1 MIGDKL
7 VITDYHRQSAAKIF
21 NTVREALTAAKLPF
35 VVTIAGES
43 GSGKS
48 EVAAVFA
55 ELCEASGFKALIL
68 QQDDYFFYPPKT
80 NHNRRLDDLS
90 WVGMQEVN
98 LSLIEEHIEK
108 IKAGES
114 SLTKPLV
121 NYEADQIGEETVSV
135 KGLKVVV
142 VEGTYT
148 TTVANADFRAFIN
161 RNYRQTK
168 KARLARSRDP
178 LTGFLEQVLAIEH
191 KIIAAH
197 KAEANLVIDPPE
209 EEREQAHPE
218 Q

>member
-7 VITDYHRQSAAKIF
+7 VITDYHRQGAAKIF
-21 NTVREALTAAKLPF
+21 DAVRAALAEAKLPY
-35 VVTIAGES
+35 VVTVAGES

-55 ELCEASGFKALIL
+55 ELCNINGFKALIL

-80 NHNRRLDDLS
+80 NHNKRAADLS

-98 LSLIEEHIEK
+98 LLLIEEHVEK
-108 IKAGES
+108 IKGGTS

-121 NYEADQIGEETVSV
+121 NYEADQIGEETISV

-148 TTVANADFRAFIN
+148 TTVANANFRAFIN

-168 KARLARSRDP
+168 KARLTRSRDP
-178 LTGFLEQVLAIEH
+178 LTGFLDKVLAIEH
-191 KIIAAH
+191 QIISAH
-197 KAEANLVIDPPE
+197 KLKANLVIDPPD
-209 EEREQAHPE
+209 EERGLQQPE
-218 Q
+218 

>member
-7 VITDYHRQSAAKIF
+7 VITDYHRQGAAKIF
-21 NTVREALTAAKLPF
+21 NAVRATLAAAKLPF
-35 VVTIAGES
+35 VVTVAGES

-55 ELCEASGFKALIL
+55 ELCSASGFKALIL

-80 NHNRRLDDLS
+80 NHNRRLDDLN
-90 WVGMQEVN
+90 WVGIQEVN
-98 LSLIEEHIEK
+98 LPLIEEHIDM
-108 IKAGES
+108 IKGGNS

-121 NYEADQIGEETVSV
+121 DYDADQIGEETVTV
-135 KGLKVVV
+135 KGRKVVV

-168 KARLARSRDP
+168 KARLVRSRDP
-178 LTGFLEQVLAIEH
+178 LTGFLEKVLAIEH
-191 KIIAAH
+191 EIISAH
-197 KAEANLVIDPPE
+197 KAKASLVIDPPD
-209 EEREQAHPE
+209 EERELSQPE
-218 Q
+218 R

>member
-7 VITDYHRQSAAKIF
+7 VITDYHRQGAAKIF
-21 NTVREALTAAKLPF
+21 DAVSAALAEAKLPY

-55 ELCEASGFKALIL
+55 ELCNANGFEALML

-80 NHNRRLDDLS
+80 NHNKRLADLS

-98 LSLIEEHIEK
+98 LPLIEEQVEK
-108 IKAGES
+108 IKGGSS

-121 NYEADQIGEETVSV
+121 NYEADQIGQETVSV

-178 LTGFLEQVLAIEH
+178 LTGFLEKVLAIEH
-191 KIIAAH
+191 EIISAH
-197 KAEANLVIDPPE
+197 KLKANLVIDPPD
-209 EEREQAHPE
+209 EERGLQQPE
-218 Q
+218 

>member
-7 VITDYHRQSAAKIF
+7 VITAYHRQGAAKIF
-21 NTVREALTAAKLPF
+21 DAVRAALAEARLPY

-48 EVAAVFA
+48 EVAAVFS
-55 ELCEASGFKALIL
+55 ELCNANGFEALIL

-80 NHNRRLDDLS
+80 NHNKRLADLS

-98 LSLIEEHIEK
+98 LSLIEEHVEK
-108 IKAGES
+108 IKGGSS
-114 SLTKPLV
+114 SLVKPLV

-178 LTGFLEQVLAIEH
+178 LTGFLEKVLAIEH
-191 KIIAAH
+191 EIISAH
-197 KAEANLVIDPPE
+197 KLKANLVIDPPD
-209 EEREQAHPE
+209 EERGLQQPE
-218 Q
+218 

>member
-7 VITDYHRQSAAKIF
+7 VITDYHRQGAAKIF
-21 NTVREALTAAKLPF
+21 DAVKAALAKTKLPYA
-35 VVTIAGES
+35 VTIAGES

-55 ELCEASGFKALIL
+55 ELCNANGFEALIL

-80 NHNRRLDDLS
+80 NHNKRLADLR

-98 LSLIEEHIEK
+98 LPLIEKHVEK
-108 IKAGES
+108 VKGGSS

-121 NYEADQIGEETVSV
+121 DYEADKIGEETVSV

-148 TTVANADFRAFIN
+148 TTVVNADFRAFIN

-168 KARLARSRDP
+168 KARLTRSRDP
-178 LTGFLEQVLAIEH
+178 LTEFLEKVLAIEH
-191 KIIAAH
+191 EIISAH
-197 KAEANLVIDPPE
+197 KVKANLVIDPPD
-209 EEREQAHPE
+209 EERGLPQSE
-218 Q
+218 